1 MENLALGKY
10 RHYKGKHCEVLGVAL
25 HSETQE
31 PLVVYRNCEDS
42 EATKTEQLRAR
53 PYDLFV
59 ETIEIDGK
67 KVPRFEYVG

>member
-31 PLVVYRNCEDS
+31 PLVIYRNCEDS
-42 EATKTEQLRAR
+42 EETKTEQLRAR

-59 ETIEIDGK
+59 ETIEIDDK
-67 KVPRFEYVG
+67 KVPRFEYIG